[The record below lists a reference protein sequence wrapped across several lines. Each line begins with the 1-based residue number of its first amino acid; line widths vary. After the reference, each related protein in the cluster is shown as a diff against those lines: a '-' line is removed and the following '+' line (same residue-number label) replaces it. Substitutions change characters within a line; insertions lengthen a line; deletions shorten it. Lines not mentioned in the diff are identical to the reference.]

1 MNAIFI
7 SSLQTLVGNFD
18 GQEPG
23 SPGISHYRAHV
34 SLYAQ
39 IVDVAEFPS
48 FPVRVEL
55 VLCVVVVG
63 VVPAAVLEFNG
74 GVVSEHEV
82 HQESRENADR
92 HGKRERE
99 HQHEHEVEQE
109 VRRQLQVLVYEKA
122 VYLMERKNQEPGA
135 ESRNIAQALDEKLVV
150 TVTNAASEPRAVVVH
165 L

>member
-1 MNAIFI
+1 M
-7 SSLQTLVGNFD
+7 
-18 GQEPG
+18 
-23 SPGISHYRAHV
+23 
-34 SLYAQ
+34 
-39 IVDVAEFPS
+39 AEFLS

-55 VLCVVVVG
+55 ILCVVVVSI
-63 VVPAAVLEFNG
+63 VPAAVLELDG

-82 HQESRENADR
+82 HQESREYADG

-99 HQHEHEVEQE
+99 HQHEHEVKQE

-135 ESRNIAQALDEKLVV
+135 ESRDIAQALDEKLVV
-150 TVTNAASEPRAVVVH
+150 TVANAASEPRTVVVH